1 MRRHGSAG
9 YGQRVK
15 LADWL
20 DEYRQLPV
28 GEVVRP
34 VVDADDDWEEPEL
47 LAAADRLRD
56 TSPRWLERA
65 ERLGHGRITHL

>member
-1 MRRHGSAG
+1 
-9 YGQRVK
+9 VK

-34 VVDADDDWEEPEL
+34 VTDADDDWEEPDL
-47 LAAADRLRD
+47 LAPADRVRD

-65 ERLGHGRITHL
+65 ERVGHGRATHL